1 MSSDIEKRLAEL
13 ETEIGFARTFTRA
26 VVGVVASNGVL
37 TAEDLKSF
45 RYLFVVEGDDPV
57 AANYLK
63 WLETLI
69 NDSKPGKGSSI
80 PPPERWR

>member
-1 MSSDIEKRLAEL
+1 MSTDIEMRVAALEMEVRL
-13 ETEIGFARTFTRA
+13 ARTFTRA
-26 VVGVVASNGVL
+26 VVGVVASKGAL

-45 RYLFVVEGDDPV
+45 RYLFVIEGDDPV
-57 AANYLK
+57 ATGYLK

-69 NDSKPGKGSSI
+69 NDTKPQKNSSI